1 METVLESDSEEQ
13 VRGGETREEEEE
25 ERWTGVE
32 GTLSKFHVSALQIY
46 FYFSLVYYINLSGT
60 MWQNIHLIQ
69 RSKDK
74 GPVAILGWHRNH

>member
-1 METVLESDSEEQ
+1 MRSKSE
-13 VRGGETREEEEE
+13 V
-25 ERWTGVE
+25 ERHGRRRRRRRTGVE